1 MERGVDEKETVL
13 GSTDTETY
21 QQTRYTL
28 VLSQSCVE
36 SLDLDAVIIFLSQ
49 TKLSRT

>member
-13 GSTDTETY
+13 GSTDTKTY

-28 VLSQSCVE
+28 VERNS
-36 SLDLDAVIIFLSQ
+36 
-49 TKLSRT
+49 SRSVKMDR